1 MKKILFVA
9 VLSLGSLTAFAQ
21 EGEGVT
27 QEVATEVAVAQDDF
41 TAIEASELPEAVST
55 ALATDHPSAT
65 INKAYVNKEEQYKL
79 EVALEDGTEATLY
92 ADKEGNW
99 IELE

>member
-1 MKKILFVA
+1 A

-65 INKAYVNKEEQYKL
+65 INKAAVNKEEQYKL